1 MNFSD
6 PSVQAALIEGI
17 STIVSALIAA
27 IAASIIGKK
36 IADRER
42 FKNLLAL
49 AIDDIAFLL
58 EVESIHCQRNKE
70 HGGNSL
76 KIVTRDEVK
85 SNGKDFSGKF
95 TPGRANSLR
104 LKL

>member
-70 HGGNSL
+70 LNNKTL

-85 SNGKDFSGKF
+85 SNGKDFSGNF